1 MGGVVVTAVVL
12 GLAGLAVWRILR
24 RPKGD
29 FCSICSCG
37 GCSGK
42 CGGCCGGGGNAADGA
57 AAGKTLKGE
66 GRGDRD
72 GQKS

>member
-12 GLAGLAVWRILR
+12 GLAGLAVWRVLR

-42 CGGCCGGGGNAADGA
+42 CGSCFGRKGA
-57 AAGKTLKGE
+57 ACKKQEHGAEAGGLKG
-66 GRGDRD
+66 
-72 GQKS
+72 